1 MWKKMMFRYIYN
13 KLENVY
19 SHDELNII
27 FNNSIIQY
35 IDIDLIL
42 NHIGLNFFI
51 PVGEALQAYIFDFE
65 IVPNALD
72 EKYHAWKDKNEISAT
87 YVLETYIINYTSR

>member
-1 MWKKMMFRYIYN
+1 MATDMWKKMMFRYIYN

-65 IVPNALD
+65 IVPNALG
-72 EKYHAWKDKNEISAT
+72 EKYPAWKDKNKISTT
-87 YVLETYIINYTSR
+87 YVLEDLYY